1 MSKAYS
7 KSVRAQYQR
16 NARQEKSKR
25 RHFNNPLRVFIE
37 YKYPNIFSEYTKLY
51 NELRCEYPN
60 KKSLEKT
67 MLFRQHLELKSPP
80 ENDILK
86 QDDIQNDVIQD
97 DIQDDI
103 QNDILK
109 QAFKETIGQ
118 QDLPQELPQGQ
129 PLPEQGPSQLYPS
142 IDEILDEL
150 AADEDIGPVLDQGLT
165 GEDEGIGLNL
175 EDEIFHDIQPFDF
188 ELEIE

>member
-67 MLFRQHLELKSPP
+67 TLFRQHLELKSPP

-103 QNDILK
+103 QNDILSLK
-109 QAFKETIGQ
+109 NSLKDSHYQNKDPPSYTLALMKFWTSWQ
-118 QDLPQELPQGQ
+118 QTR
-129 PLPEQGPSQLYPS
+129 
-142 IDEILDEL
+142 I
-150 AADEDIGPVLDQGLT
+150 
-165 GEDEGIGLNL
+165 
-175 EDEIFHDIQPFDF
+175 
-188 ELEIE
+188 